1 MSRNPF
7 PKGKPPLGR
16 AKRPTAG
23 DRDVAGVKE
32 GLAELDAGQ
41 SVPLADVEAWI
52 DSWGTPN
59 ERPMP
64 QARRRKT

>member
-16 AKRPTAG
+16 AKRPNAG